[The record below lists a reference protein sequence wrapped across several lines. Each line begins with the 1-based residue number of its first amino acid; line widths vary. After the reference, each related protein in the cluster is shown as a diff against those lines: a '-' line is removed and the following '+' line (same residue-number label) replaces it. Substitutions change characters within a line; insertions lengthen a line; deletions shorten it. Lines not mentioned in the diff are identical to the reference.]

1 MGRPK
6 DTGARLQLA
15 ACCLLLAACCLLLCT
30 LPCRHRRLAHTPSPS
45 PQLFDGGRFARDIGA
60 ELHAEEAAAEA
71 EGAEEAE
78 EAAEA
83 EAEASTEADP
93 SVAAAGTSRA
103 QIDMDYVDM
112 DDVDMDDVWDA
123 EDIASSAGTGVAAAA
138 ADAAIYQVP
147 VPFYYLV
154 NGPYLPTPH
163 LPFDLPSPTL

>member
-1 MGRPK
+1 
-6 DTGARLQLA
+6 
-15 ACCLLLAACCLLLCT
+15 LLLCT

-45 PQLFDGGRFARDIGA
+45 PQLFDGGRFARDVGA

-83 EAEASTEADP
+83 EAEASTEEDPSTEADP
-93 SVAAAGTSRA
+93 SVAAAAAASEAEAGTSRA
-103 QIDMDYVDM
+103 QMDMDDVDMDDVDMDYVDI

-147 VPFYYLV
+147 VPFYNLV
-154 NGPYLPTPH
+154 YGPYLPT
-163 LPFDLPSPTL
+163 L